1 MSKYVIKEVILRQGR
16 AMKSRGEKYQVRERV
31 KVRRSIFQV
40 RRNVFQARLHIGILK
55 ARHNYLTYLLGLA
68 FRGRNMKRNVL
79 KAHRFTYFIGGGGPG
94 RQWGAA
100 NNGIRT
106 RVFEFT
112 I

>member
-40 RRNVFQARLHIGILK
+40 RRNVLKARLHIGILK

-79 KAHRFTYFIGGGGPG
+79 KARAI
-94 RQWGAA
+94 ALL
-100 NNGIRT
+100 IS
-106 RVFEFT
+106 
-112 I
+112 

>member
-68 FRGRNMKRNVL
+68 FRGINMKRNVL
-79 KAHRFTYFIGGGGPG
+79 KARAI
-94 RQWGAA
+94 ALL
-100 NNGIRT
+100 IS
-106 RVFEFT
+106 
-112 I
+112 